1 MAAVST
7 KRITLAEL
15 KKRAKKGDLSEKE
28 IRSYFEIDEEHREA
42 FAPAIRLNYGRI
54 DTDGKELSPEET
66 AELFLKATEAPKER
80 RRRGALAARRA
91 TRSTQTTRSLRA
103 AGKVLTE
110 GDSWFNLPDFIFP
123 PYPKDCVDILRQTH
137 NLLNIALWGAEIEDM
152 VAEKQYL
159 QPLGAGTFR
168 HFLFSGGGNDVLGSI
183 QKYVSPRNAGDTN
196 PANAPNYVKPNFA
209 TKVRSI
215 IRLYETLS
223 DDVRGA
229 VGSSVTLY
237 VHGYANAI
245 PVKGGKYLGKPL
257 EAKGFNPSTVGPLA
271 TAIVSHMV
279 GMFNTA
285 LQSFAATRAGIVYV
299 DLRPKMNQNDWHT
312 DEIHPKGT
320 GATKIAG
327 AFAAAISANALVG

>member
-1 MAAVST
+1 M
-7 KRITLAEL
+7 
-15 KKRAKKGDLSEKE
+15 
-28 IRSYFEIDEEHREA
+28 
-42 FAPAIRLNYGRI
+42 
-54 DTDGKELSPEET
+54 
-66 AELFLKATEAPKER
+66 
-80 RRRGALAARRA
+80 
-91 TRSTQTTRSLRA
+91 RSLRA

-110 GDSWFNLPDFIFP
+110 GDSWFNLPDILFG
-123 PYPKDCVDILRQTH
+123 YPKDAVDILRQTH
-137 NLLNIALWGAEIEDM
+137 NLLNIALWRAEIEDM

-183 QKYVSPRNAGDTN
+183 EKYVSPRNAGDTN

-223 DDVRGA
+223 DDVRGE

-271 TAIVSHMV
+271 TAIVAHMV

-285 LQSFAATRAGIVYV
+285 LKNFAASRANIVYV
-299 DLRPKMNQNDWHT
+299 DMRPKMGQNDWHT
-312 DEIHPKGT
+312 DEIHPKT
-320 GATKIAG
+320 SGATKIAA
-327 AFAAAISANALVG
+327 AFSAAIAANRW